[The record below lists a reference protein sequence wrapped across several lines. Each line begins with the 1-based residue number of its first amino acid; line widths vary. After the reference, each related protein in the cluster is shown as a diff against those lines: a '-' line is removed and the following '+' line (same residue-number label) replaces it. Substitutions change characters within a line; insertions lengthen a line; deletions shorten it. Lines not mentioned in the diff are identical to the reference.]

1 VKCSSVLLK
10 EGFNSVLKSNGDFNA
25 IQSNVKEHNTSQIL
39 KKKLLNFRKSSGSQ
53 VLSCSHVNLT
63 NFIEVAQVLS
73 YSNFFFLICM
83 NNRMEEEVITEE
95 IELTITLVSTKSLKS
110 PA

>member
-1 VKCSSVLLK
+1 
-10 EGFNSVLKSNGDFNA
+10 
-25 IQSNVKEHNTSQIL
+25 
-39 KKKLLNFRKSSGSQ
+39 
-53 VLSCSHVNLT
+53 VNLT